1 MERHTMQDGTI
12 PLSGLSPSAVSRQ
25 WGKEKGYE
33 ITYNYPIAMTTF
45 FTAFITHLDN
55 SPAVYHDR
63 IAKFQIHSPL
73 KTSLTIVADEGT
85 PESFVLVIG
94 KI

>member
-1 MERHTMQDGTI
+1 MQDGTI

>member
-1 MERHTMQDGTI
+1 
-12 PLSGLSPSAVSRQ
+12 
-25 WGKEKGYE
+25 
-33 ITYNYPIAMTTF
+33 MTTF